1 MRQYLEFMRHVRD
14 CGRRKADRTGTG
26 TLSVFGYQ
34 MRFDLAA
41 GFPLLT
47 TKKVHTKSI
56 VHELLW
62 FLAGDTN
69 VRYLRDN
76 GVTIWDE
83 WADADGNLGRV
94 YGAQWTDWRT
104 ADGRALNQI
113 DDVIAQLKAH
123 GLPQTSE
130 ARIKLWVCEGAL
142 EKDGQPSFARQF
154 SAAIAKADYTI
165 CRIFGYSLSVWSEY
179 KSTDDDP
186 VMRKRT
192 VKTPRA
198 RLDEMVPR
206 IEAGIKELTGVSEI
220 TLKGIPEL
228 RKKLNQ
234 STHEWKAADLTWLAA
249 LQLKSLDRN
258 QAKELVANTPTY
270 MYDIFKNGH
279 GGVGNRARESRVE
292 FKNGEIVP

>member
-1 MRQYLEFMRHVRD
+1 MWRGNSAIRRDRIAKRIFTPFPENNCGNLKGRLPSVGVKPDKPGRYNGFQPDEYVYSPKPGRQNTKYE
-14 CGRRKADRTGTG
+14 TT
-26 TLSVFGYQ
+26 TELSMIASSEDQLYINAHCSRGL
-34 MRFDLAA
+34 D
-41 GFPLLT
+41 
-47 TKKVHTKSI
+47 
-56 VHELLW
+56 
-62 FLAGDTN
+62 FLANTEDCDK
-69 VRYLRDN
+69 R
-76 GVTIWDE
+76 
-83 WADADGNLGRV
+83 GNLRV
-94 YGAQWTDWRT
+94 T
-104 ADGRALNQI
+104 I